1 MSHRGGYPWSAEII
15 DEAKK
20 REAMAARRKCLA
32 ASSRKEEPPSAHRA
46 SPAIA
51 HSEAPAGPP
60 DSTLPAPEARH
71 QRHGGPGDPSRPD
84 NSCFDSVKT

>member
-32 ASSRKEEPPSAHRA
+32 ASSRKEEPSSAHRA

-51 HSEAPAGPP
+51 HSEAPAGLHFTGAG
-60 DSTLPAPEARH
+60 SPAPTAR
-71 QRHGGPGDPSRPD
+71 RPWGPIPPRQLLL
-84 NSCFDSVKT
+84 